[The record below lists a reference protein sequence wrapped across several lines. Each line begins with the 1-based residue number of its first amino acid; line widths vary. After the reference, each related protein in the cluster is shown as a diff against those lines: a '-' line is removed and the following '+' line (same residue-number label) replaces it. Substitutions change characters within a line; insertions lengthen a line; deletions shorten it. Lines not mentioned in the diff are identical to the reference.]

1 MDVQRNPF
9 RFPHCLIAMVIA
21 FAIAP
26 SPRAHAADDV
36 GTANW
41 PRFRGPNGSGVS
53 EDVIP
58 VKWTE
63 KDFAWK
69 TELPG
74 EGHSSPIVWGND
86 VFVTAADE
94 DEGKRYV
101 VCLSATNGKIR
112 WTAEDEFKTYHKHG
126 ENSFASSTPAVDAKH
141 VYLEWTTQDTFS
153 VVAIDRSGKQK
164 WRKELGKYKTQ
175 HGGGGSPMVHGGLVI
190 VNVDQD
196 KPESFVAALD
206 CETGDVRWRTP
217 RNSTQFSASTPCVYR
232 GGAGGGGREQIV
244 FATNAN
250 GIAALDPSDGRVV
263 WELPGV
269 FNARVVSS
277 PFCTGDLVFGACGE
291 GGRGRYVVAVNPP
304 DQESEKPEVA
314 YRLNEETP
322 YVPTSIVYRDRLF
335 TWGDAGTVACYDVA
349 TGEQHWT
356 GKIKGTGYFGS
367 PVCAGGKLY
376 CISKRGEMAVVDATA
391 DEFKLLARNPLGE
404 ASDATPAIAN
414 GKMFVRTL
422 THLICV
428 RGASA
433 NQADNDNRATRR

>member
-1 MDVQRNPF
+1 MDVRRNPF
-9 RFPHCLIAMVIA
+9 PFQHCLIALVIA
-21 FAIAP
+21 LAIAP
-26 SPRAHAADDV
+26 SPRARAAEDAN
-36 GTANW
+36 TANW
-41 PRFRGPNGSGVS
+41 PRFRGPNGNGVS
-53 EDVIP
+53 DDVIP

-74 EGHSSPIVWGND
+74 EGHSSPVVWGND

-94 DEGKRYV
+94 DEGKRYL
-101 VCLSATNGKIR
+101 VCIDATDGKIR

-126 ENSFASSTPAVDAKH
+126 ENSFASNTPVVDEKH
-141 VYLEWTTQDTFS
+141 VYVEWTTQDTFS
-153 VVAIDRSGKQK
+153 VVAIDRDGKQK

-175 HGGGGSPMVHGGLVI
+175 HGGGGSPMVYGGLVI

-206 CETGDVRWRTP
+206 CETGDIRWKTP

-232 GGAGGGGREQIV
+232 GAGGREQVV

-250 GIAALDPSDGRVV
+250 GLCGLDPTDGRVV

-277 PFCTGDLVFGACGE
+277 PFCAGDLIFGTCGE

-304 DQESEKPEVA
+304 DQEDKNPEIA
-314 YRLNEETP
+314 FRIEQDPP
-322 YVPTSIVYRDRLF
+322 YVPTPIVYRDRLF
-335 TWGDAGTVACYDVA
+335 TWSDAGAIACYDA
-349 TGEQHWT
+349 ASGEQRWQ

-376 CISKRGEMAVVDATA
+376 CISKRGEVAVVDATA
-391 DEFKLLARNPLGE
+391 DKFTLLARNALGE

-414 GKMFVRTL
+414 GRMFVRTL

-428 RGASA
+428 RSAEQSNGAG
-433 NQADNDNRATRR
+433 RAAR

>member
-1 MDVQRNPF
+1 MDVRRNPF
-9 RFPHCLIAMVIA
+9 PFQHCLIALVIA
-21 FAIAP
+21 LAIAP
-26 SPRAHAADDV
+26 SPRARAAEDAN
-36 GTANW
+36 TANW
-41 PRFRGPNGSGVS
+41 PRFRGPNGNGVS
-53 EDVIP
+53 DDVIP

-74 EGHSSPIVWGND
+74 EGHSSPVVWGND

-94 DEGKRYV
+94 DEGKRYL
-101 VCLSATNGKIR
+101 VCIDATDGKIR

-126 ENSFASSTPAVDAKH
+126 ENSFASNTPVVDEKH
-141 VYLEWTTQDTFS
+141 VYVEWTTQDTFS
-153 VVAIDRSGKQK
+153 VVAIDRDGKQK

-175 HGGGGSPMVHGGLVI
+175 HGGGGSPMVYGGLVI

-206 CETGDVRWRTP
+206 CETGDIRWKTP

-232 GGAGGGGREQIV
+232 GAGGREQVV

-250 GIAALDPSDGRVV
+250 GLCGLDPTDGRVV

-277 PFCTGDLVFGACGE
+277 PFCAGDLIFGTCGE

-304 DQESEKPEVA
+304 DQEDKNPEIA
-314 YRLNEETP
+314 FRIEQDPP
-322 YVPTSIVYRDRLF
+322 YVPTPIVYRDRLF
-335 TWGDAGTVACYDVA
+335 TWSDAGAIACYDTA
-349 TGEQHWT
+349 SGEQRWQ

-376 CISKRGEMAVVDATA
+376 CISKRGEVAVVDATA
-391 DEFKLLARNPLGE
+391 DKFTLLARNALGE

-414 GKMFVRTL
+414 GRMFVRTL
-422 THLICV
+422 THLICE
-428 RGASA
+428 RSAEQSNGAG
-433 NQADNDNRATRR
+433 RAAR

>member
-1 MDVQRNPF
+1 MDLRHN
-9 RFPHCLIAMVIA
+9 RFPIPPCLLAALIALAV
-21 FAIAP
+21 FA
-26 SPRAHAADDV
+26 SPRAYAIDDV
-36 GTANW
+36 ATANW
-41 PRFRGPNGSGVS
+41 SRFRGPNGVGVS

-74 EGHSSPIVWGND
+74 GGHSSPVVWGDD

-94 DEGKRYV
+94 DEGKRYL
-101 VCLSATNGKIR
+101 VCINATDGRIR
-112 WTAEDEFKTYHKHG
+112 WTAEDEFKAYHKHG
-126 ENSFASSTPAVDAKH
+126 ENSFASSTPAVDEKN

-175 HGGGGSPMVHGGLVI
+175 HGGGGSPMVYGGLVI

-196 KPESFVAALD
+196 KPGSFVAALD
-206 CETGDVRWRTP
+206 CETGDIRWKTP
-217 RNSTQFSASTPCVYR
+217 RNSTQVSSSTPCVYR
-232 GGAGGGGREQIV
+232 GAGGREQLV

-250 GIAALDPSDGRVV
+250 GLAGLDPSDGRVA

-277 PFCTGDLVFGACGE
+277 PFCTGDLIYAACGE

-304 DQESEKPEVA
+304 DQQSEKPEVA
-314 YRLNEETP
+314 FRLSDETP
-322 YVPTSIVYRDRLF
+322 YVPTSIVYHGRLF
-335 TWGDAGTVACYDVA
+335 TWSDAGRVSCFDAA
-349 TGEQHWT
+349 TGEQRWT

-367 PVCAGGKLY
+367 PVCASGKLY
-376 CISKRGEMAVVDATA
+376 CVSKRGEVAVVDATA
-391 DEFKLLARNPLGE
+391 DAFTLLARNPLGE
-404 ASDATPAIAN
+404 ASDATPAVAN
-414 GKMFVRTL
+414 GRMYVRTL

-428 RGASA
+428 GKP
-433 NQADNDNRATRR
+433 TRTAAR